1 MHNANMKFAVIATTL
16 LAVASSANAALN
28 FTGNTLDVIK
38 ISPDA
43 STGLAELYVIDNT
56 SGVTASYRATSAT
69 ATVQWYR
76 FSNLGG
82 AYAEEITSVTR
93 DGATSSIKLQSG
105 DMGYIVEENGRQY
118 CYWVVN
124 YADHQFSLESLD
136 LAQEQDCSTTI
147 LTANGKGDRITYYTI
162 NGRGMELSRDLELS
176 YRTLSYDETTNA
188 YRQVDATETFG
199 SLESSLVVT
208 APLCDTDFTLT
219 GDRFLRTWKR
229 EVEATSPTY
238 TTISVEATTNAT
250 QDEREVD
257 NEIQESTSGLGG
269 SGPCEITFSAAVTD
283 AAIYHEWQISRSSE
297 FETLENSYSDL
308 EFTYTFR
315 DNGTTYVRFIANN
328 SEGTCEYVGQ
338 TFEVF
343 IGESKLLCPNAFSP
357 GSSEGVNDEWKV
369 SYKSI
374 VQFECNIFNRWGK
387 KMITLT
393 DPSQGWD
400 GKYNGKLVPAGV
412 YYYVIT
418 AKGSDGVRYKLS
430 GDINIINYSGTTG
443 SSTSDATE

>member
-1 MHNANMKFAVIATTL
+1 
-16 LAVASSANAALN
+16 
-28 FTGNTLDVIK
+28 
-38 ISPDA
+38 
-43 STGLAELYVIDNT
+43 
-56 SGVTASYRATSAT
+56 
-69 ATVQWYR
+69 
-76 FSNLGG
+76 
-82 AYAEEITSVTR
+82 
-93 DGATSSIKLQSG
+93 
-105 DMGYIVEENGRQY
+105 
-118 CYWVVN
+118 
-124 YADHQFSLESLD
+124 
-136 LAQEQDCSTTI
+136 
-147 LTANGKGDRITYYTI
+147 
-162 NGRGMELSRDLELS
+162 
-176 YRTLSYDETTNA
+176 LSYDETTNA